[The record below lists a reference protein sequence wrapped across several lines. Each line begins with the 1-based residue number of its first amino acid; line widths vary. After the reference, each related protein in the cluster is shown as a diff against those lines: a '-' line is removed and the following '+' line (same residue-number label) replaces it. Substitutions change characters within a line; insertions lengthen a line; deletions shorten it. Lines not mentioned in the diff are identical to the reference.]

1 MSLGEEELQ
10 LKKRIHVPLM
20 IERLTLYGPVM
31 SDTVYVVNTIKHK
44 KDGFLSFDAAVLS
57 HTGEQLAE
65 LKNASVKEV
74 LQPNRLE
81 NASFAPSG
89 NQSRQKTKGKPL
101 DIAIVGISGKY
112 PQADDI
118 NAFWENLKLGKD
130 CITEIPKDRWNWEHY
145 FSEDRTAPGAIYSK
159 WGGFIDGIADFDP
172 EFFKISPVKRNTLIL
187 RNDCF

>member
-81 NASFAPSG
+81 NASLPRPGIKTVRKRKENRWILPLSG
-89 NQSRQKTKGKPL
+89 FPASIRRPM
-101 DIAIVGISGKY
+101 ISMRFG
-112 PQADDI
+112 
-118 NAFWENLKLGKD
+118 
-130 CITEIPKDRWNWEHY
+130 
-145 FSEDRTAPGAIYSK
+145 
-159 WGGFIDGIADFDP
+159 
-172 EFFKISPVKRNTLIL
+172 KISNKERIVLPKFRKTAGNGNITFPRTGRRRERSTANGADSLTGSPILIL
-187 RNDCF
+187 SSLRFPP